1 MLYKRKVPRSLYE
14 PDEIRREMWTDIFT
28 KSINIKQRART
39 ICLTYGPFQ
48 IDTFWACLSMLKTIN
63 DGVTILM

>member
-1 MLYKRKVPRSLYE
+1 
-14 PDEIRREMWTDIFT
+14 MWTDIFT